1 MAYDVNTVRGSAG
14 DKVED
19 AVYALLGLAFLPV
32 VLILALID
40 RFG

>member
-1 MAYDVNTVRGSAG
+1 MAYDFDSVRGSAG